1 MFEIISFKI
10 LKNLSYNFILACN
23 SWSKTI
29 RYRFCRFVCK
39 HQVHSLCPQK
49 KSTTKP
55 MSNKKTKKHFATYKW
70 DSSKMFYL
78 SAPHQ
83 NAFPFVALTL
93 VASNLTRSP
102 PNKFTNN
109 QNRQFQASA

>member
-55 MSNKKTKKHFATYKW
+55 MSNKKQKNTLPHTNGIVVKCFIFQRRIKMRFP
-70 DSSKMFYL
+70 SSL
-78 SAPHQ
+78 
-83 NAFPFVALTL
+83 L
-93 VASNLTRSP
+93 RW
-102 PNKFTNN
+102 
-109 QNRQFQASA
+109 